1 MFAGV
6 YAHRVDF
13 RLPGLS
19 QAARDR
25 AGESIEEA
33 RDVISGTPTAL
44 HAHLVGR
51 IDDSFDIAARTGFAV
66 AVGLLLV
73 AALVSAVMLG
83 RDA

>member
-1 MFAGV
+1 MTLIWIAFFDQTDRHSVGTEDEIDIVRAQSREFCIS
-6 YAHRVDF
+6 HVD
-13 RLPGLS
+13 
-19 QAARDR
+19 
-25 AGESIEEA
+25 
-33 RDVISGTPTAL
+33 V
-44 HAHLVGR
+44 